1 LCTNVA
7 RRSPRGLECLR
18 QKSVDNPRLPFEFRK
33 IKDLGLDNNNNK
45 VTRNGTYFIIRAAQV
60 ERAGCAARRR
70 ETFRVFI
77 VLEMRSGQ
85 YRKILNA
92 IISYE
97 YLNLIS
103 PHGNL
108 AINFRGFDYLSVAI
122 YRSRYLANIYLSEM
136 RLTKFEVCE
145 NATTAIDLATDC

>member
-1 LCTNVA
+1 MSHDEA
-7 RRSPRGLECLR
+7 REASSACG
-18 QKSVDNPRLPFEFRK
+18 KSLFVDNPRLPFEFRK

-45 VTRNGTYFIIRAAQV
+45 VTRNGTYFIIRAAQA

-77 VLEMRSGQ
+77 VLEMRSRQ

-103 PHGNL
+103 SHGNFG
-108 AINFRGFDYLSVAI
+108 INFRGFDYLSVAI
-122 YRSRYLANIYLSEM
+122 CQSRYLAKVDYKN
-136 RLTKFEVCE
+136 R
-145 NATTAIDLATDC
+145 NDR